1 MFGEIKMSASNE
13 IIYGIELRMPGEKL
27 QNLGYFKL
35 ASYCSQSTSLVFFH
49 WVENSSSILRL
60 KLEHVQIN
68 GVNVHLLNWRKDP
81 C

>member
-35 ASYCSQSTSLVFFH
+35 ASYCSQSTSWVFFH
-49 WVENSSSILRL
+49 WVERIPPQYFDGNW
-60 KLEHVQIN
+60 
-68 GVNVHLLNWRKDP
+68 NVFK
-81 C
+81 